1 MEAVTESSVKW
12 GFLALSLLTAASLAG
27 QEGWEVSLAVG
38 GDEVM
43 VGESLNETSPGYVY
57 VYRKDS
63 GGPWTE
69 VQRLEASNSAAGDH
83 FGRTVT
89 LAGDQLLVGSTI
101 LEAIYVF
108 EKDGSDQWRET
119 QILTASD
126 AYVGNSIGRIS
137 AADGDHFFTASW
149 ANSEARGAVY
159 VFERDPTTRRWSET
173 DKLMGSDV
181 GPNESFGMSIAV
193 EGDLA
198 LIGTPLQGNGNG
210 AAYVFQRDEATG
222 DWLEQDKL
230 TLPGT
235 SPNSGFGAAVGMD
248 GGVALVAAA
257 GLDIVFEFSHD
268 DSTGEWQ
275 ASLILQAFDGGY
287 AGTGL
292 GAALYF
298 GADEAWFGAPGAS
311 AGEGRVYMMDRGPTG
326 EWTGATKLIADD
338 LAPTEQ
344 FGTNLAVQDD
354 LAAVGILLD
363 DFELGSVAI
372 FERQDG
378 GWLQTGKVFKE
389 PDVTFASITGV
400 QVDCEAGAAGAF
412 GCSDVDLLTF
422 LSLADLGGGA
432 RGVNVNDLWGW
443 TDPDSGGEYAL
454 VGRYDGTSF
463 VDVSD
468 PLNPRYLGNL
478 PIPEG
483 ATAGRWR
490 DIKVYRD
497 HAFIV
502 ADGSGPHGMQIFD
515 LTKLREVTGDP
526 VTFEEDAHYSGIAS
540 AHNVVINEETG
551 FAYAV
556 GASEGGETC
565 GGGLHMINIQDP
577 RTPVFVGC
585 FQDMGTGRQNTGYT
599 HDAQCVIY
607 HGPDE
612 EHQGQEIC
620 FAANETALSIADVTD
635 KTAPVSIS
643 APTYPNVAYVHQGW
657 LDDEHRY
664 FYTNDELDELNGLV
678 DQTRTLIWDVAD
690 LDDPI
695 LVREYLADN
704 ASTDHNLYILGDL
717 IYQSNY
723 VSGLRILD
731 ISDRENPVLVS
742 FFDTVPGSA
751 DEAGF
756 GGSWSNYP
764 FFESGIIVVTSRMEG
779 IFILRKRARTV
790 LQ

>member
-1 MEAVTESSVKW
+1 
-12 GFLALSLLTAASLAG
+12 
-27 QEGWEVSLAVG
+27 
-38 GDEVM
+38 
-43 VGESLNETSPGYVY
+43 
-57 VYRKDS
+57 
-63 GGPWTE
+63 
-69 VQRLEASNSAAGDH
+69 
-83 FGRTVT
+83 
-89 LAGDQLLVGSTI
+89 
-101 LEAIYVF
+101 
-108 EKDGSDQWRET
+108 
-119 QILTASD
+119 
-126 AYVGNSIGRIS
+126 
-137 AADGDHFFTASW
+137 
-149 ANSEARGAVY
+149 
-159 VFERDPTTRRWSET
+159 
-173 DKLMGSDV
+173 
-181 GPNESFGMSIAV
+181 
-193 EGDLA
+193 
-198 LIGTPLQGNGNG
+198 
-210 AAYVFQRDEATG
+210 
-222 DWLEQDKL
+222 
-230 TLPGT
+230 
-235 SPNSGFGAAVGMD
+235 
-248 GGVALVAAA
+248 
-257 GLDIVFEFSHD
+257 
-268 DSTGEWQ
+268 
-275 ASLILQAFDGGY
+275 
-287 AGTGL
+287 
-292 GAALYF
+292 
-298 GADEAWFGAPGAS
+298 
-311 AGEGRVYMMDRGPTG
+311 
-326 EWTGATKLIADD
+326 
-338 LAPTEQ
+338 
-344 FGTNLAVQDD
+344 
-354 LAAVGILLD
+354 
-363 DFELGSVAI
+363 
-372 FERQDG
+372 
-378 GWLQTGKVFKE
+378 
-389 PDVTFASITGV
+389 
-400 QVDCEAGAAGAF
+400 
-412 GCSDVDLLTF
+412 
-422 LSLADLGGGA
+422 
-432 RGVNVNDLWGW
+432 
-443 TDPDSGGEYAL
+443 
-454 VGRYDGTSF
+454 
-463 VDVSD
+463 
-468 PLNPRYLGNL
+468 
-478 PIPEG
+478 
-483 ATAGRWR
+483 
-490 DIKVYRD
+490 
-497 HAFIV
+497 
-502 ADGSGPHGMQIFD
+502 
-515 LTKLREVTGDP
+515 

-635 KTAPVSIS
+635 KAAPVSIS